1 MANNL
6 LVVYSSYSSVLFEYA
21 KKEKAV
27 EKYFQQAQWLLDTL
41 TANNSYLVDF
51 LTNVNIDKSKRKE
64 IIELTVSDKI
74 TQNFKYLLF
83 TIIDFDRA
91 RFLIKMLKKFL
102 KLCDDY
108 LKITYVKV
116 YSPFLLEAKQQ
127 ERLQKALEKYYG
139 TKILIQNY
147 VDPKLIGGIK
157 IETDFGSI
165 DDTYA
170 NKLKTLKEISLKIF
184 SKSFTK
190 TR

>member
-51 LTNVNIDKSKRKE
+51 LTNVNIDKSKRKG

-74 TQNFKYLLF
+74 TKNFKYLLF

-91 RFLIKMLKKFL
+91 RFLVKMLKKFL

-127 ERLQKALEKYYG
+127 ERLQKTLEKYYG

-170 NKLKTLKEISLKIF
+170 NKLKTLKEISLKTL

-190 TR
+190 N